1 MKRKWSK
8 SKSNESGSGS
18 RSGGGNKSGS
28 ESGSTS
34 ESGSE
39 FVNRVGSQ
47 SEYDVLYIV
56 IWKTI
61 PVK

>member
-1 MKRKWSK
+1 MKRKWSR
-8 SKSNESGSGS
+8 SKSSESGSGS
-18 RSGGGNKSGS
+18 RSGGGS
-28 ESGSTS
+28 ESGSS
-34 ESGSE
+34 SRSGSE

-47 SEYDVLYIV
+47 SGYGVLYTV